1 MLCKGGERVAI
12 INFIKEYWVIIAF
25 FMGEIGV
32 VYAFIQSIRKG
43 IKCTLRND
51 ILNIYDR
58 CKDKKEITHYQLQSI
73 KYSYDVYKK
82 LKGNSFVDDIVK
94 KVNEFNIVD

>member
-1 MLCKGGERVAI
+1 MLCKGGETVGI
-12 INFIKEYWVIIAF
+12 LDFIKEYWAIIVF
-25 FMGEIGV
+25 FLGEIAV
-32 VYAFIQSIRKG
+32 VWAFIQSIRKG

-51 ILNIYDR
+51 ILDIFDR

-94 KVNEFNIVD
+94 KVNEFKIVD

>member
-1 MLCKGGERVAI
+1 MNILD
-12 INFIKEYWVIIAF
+12 FIKEYWVLIAF
-25 FMGEIGV
+25 FIGEVGV
-32 VYAFIQSIRKG
+32 VYAFIQSIKKG

-51 ILNIYDR
+51 ILDIFDR

-94 KVNEFNIVD
+94 KVNEYKIID